1 MPDDRFF
8 GSPEPPR
15 SAHSAEL
22 EFIMEQFVRIPTR
35 TEIVRAA
42 MWVAVAPGVLGVLVI
57 GTFWPVAA
65 CHGP

>member
-1 MPDDRFF
+1 MPHDRFF

-22 EFIMEQFVRIPTR
+22 EFIMEQLVRIPTR

-42 MWVAVAPGVLGVLVI
+42 MWVAVALGVLGVLVI
-57 GTFWPVAA
+57 ETSWPVAA

>member
-22 EFIMEQFVRIPTR
+22 EFIMGQLARIPTR
-35 TEIVRAA
+35 AEIVRAA
-42 MWVAVAPGVLGVLVI
+42 MWVALALGVLGVVVI
-57 GTFWPVAA
+57 ETFWRVSA